1 MLWPCWRGR
10 CYTSVDL
17 ADAVAVRLG
26 QLRDEPVLI
35 AVIGLKIFFDVR
47 AHIKEH
53 VKKSGP

>member
-1 MLWPCWRGR
+1 MHFVLIIGGGL
-10 CYTSVDL
+10 SLV
-17 ADAVAVRLG
+17 LG
-26 QLRDEPVLI
+26 QAEPVLI